1 MKKSFRAA
9 IAGVIIGLIGGM
21 LYVEYGFMKK
31 FLSIADKTDQNVSDD
46 YLEETLSYYDLC
58 NETELYGSEVELQLE
73 ESSQNIG
80 DLQTE
85 KVSQNSGTNQ
95 PKATDESS
103 DVIRIK
109 VSYEGD
115 EDLDDDE
122 KEQLEQ
128 YVTTAVLYGIS
139 EKLGEDYADLD
150 ISEVRSSLIMS
161 LEYINSCAE
170 ESAEEWGVFV
180 TAKSGFD
187 YIYMAESNI
196 GGEAYPAG
204 YYETLYIQLA
214 KA

>member
-1 MKKSFRAA
+1 MKKSLRAA

-31 FLSIADKTDQNVSDD
+31 FLSIADKTEQNVSDD
-46 YLEETLSYYDLC
+46 YLEETLSYYDLYDEAVAYI
-58 NETELYGSEVELQLE
+58 NDETLSEEMLE
-73 ESSQNIG
+73 
-80 DLQTE
+80 
-85 KVSQNSGTNQ
+85 KSGTVQSETASKN
-95 PKATDESS
+95 D

-122 KEQLEQ
+122 KEQLER

-170 ESAEEWGVFV
+170 ESAEEWGVFA

-187 YIYMAESNI
+187 YIYMAESNM
-196 GGEAYPAG
+196 GDEAYPAG
-204 YYETLYIQLA
+204 YYETLCITLA

>member
-1 MKKSFRAA
+1 MKKSLRAA

-31 FLSIADKTDQNVSDD
+31 FLSIADKTEQNVSDD
-46 YLEETLSYYDLC
+46 YLEETLSYYDLYDEAAAYI
-58 NETELYGSEVELQLE
+58 NDETLSEEMLE
-73 ESSQNIG
+73 KFGADQSETASKN
-80 DLQTE
+80 
-85 KVSQNSGTNQ
+85 N
-95 PKATDESS
+95 

-170 ESAEEWGVFV
+170 ESAEEWGVFAS
-180 TAKSGFD
+180 AKSGFD
-187 YIYMAESNI
+187 YIYMAESNM
-196 GGEAYPAG
+196 GDEAYPAG
-204 YYETLYIQLA
+204 YYETLCITLA